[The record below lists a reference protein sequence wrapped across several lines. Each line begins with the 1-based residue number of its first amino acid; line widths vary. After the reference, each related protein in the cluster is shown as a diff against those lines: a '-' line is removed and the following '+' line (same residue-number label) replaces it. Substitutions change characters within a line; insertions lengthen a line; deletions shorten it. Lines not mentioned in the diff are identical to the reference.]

1 MMELSNDELIELL
14 DWRPDA
20 PVWRAEWTTLYG
32 RPPKG
37 GWRMPSPEWIEWA
50 RGILAQPAD
59 QYGRIVLARILFL
72 AEQLHPQ
79 GIDRKRL
86 QDALL
91 TIGRLQG
98 RDYQPA
104 EAMVDMAE
112 RNGVIRTERID
123 LWQPGTASGTGLRT
137 FCRLTLYGK
146 SLVQAGEM
154 PEIFPAPE
162 PKEPPWRRSSNPPA
176 GNWFERAQAQLDKT
190 VSPQQGT
197 PEPQGNTCSVPEDFQ
212 WSDPFVD
219 QQVRKFFRKHWPE
232 YTNAVRAVVNE
243 QTKVEKFGLDFGS
256 KRISDWINDLLRVPE
271 DRKSRCKT
279 QNVNKTATYR
289 LLIKTFK
296 RNPREH
302 AVVQKLQ
309 QGRSVE
315 AQAILDEFLLEEG
328 LE

>member
-1 MMELSNDELIELL
+1 MKLSNDELIELL

-20 PVWRAEWTTLYG
+20 PVWCAEWTTLYD
-32 RPPKG
+32 RPPEV
-37 GWRMPSPEWIEWA
+37 GWRAPSLEWIDWA

-59 QYGRIVLARILFL
+59 PYGRIVLARILFL

-79 GIDRKRL
+79 GIDRRRL

-91 TIGRLQG
+91 AVGRMQE

-104 EAMVDMAE
+104 EAMVNMAE
-112 RNGVIRTERID
+112 RDGVIRTERID
-123 LWQPGTASGTGLRT
+123 LWRPGMASGTGLRT

-154 PEIFPAPE
+154 PAVFPPPDPE
-162 PKEPPWRRSSNPPA
+162 ELPWRRTPNLPA
-176 GNWFERAQAQLDKT
+176 ENWLERALVRLPKTESVKQESPVSQA
-190 VSPQQGT
+190 
-197 PEPQGNTCSVPEDFQ
+197 NTCAVPEYFM
-212 WSDPFVD
+212 WADPFVD
-219 QQVRKFFRKHWPE
+219 QYVRKFFRRHWAE
-232 YTNAVRAVVNE
+232 YTDAVRAVVNE
-243 QTKVEKFGLDFGS
+243 QTKMEKFGLDFGP
-256 KRISDWINDLLRVPE
+256 KRISGWINDLLRVPE
-271 DRKSRCKT
+271 DRKSRCKP
-279 QNVNKTATYR
+279 QNVNDSAAYG
-289 LLIKTFK
+289 LLVKAFK